1 MAKDDYI
8 HVKIGDDY
16 EKITHIDGIRT
27 THCANRFEILT
38 PPTSEINEQQA
49 VQTLREWVK
58 WRNEKVLSVSGDMPE

>member
-8 HVKIGDDY
+8 HVKAGEDY
-16 EKITHIDGIRT
+16 EKITHIDGICT

-49 VQTLREWVK
+49 VQTLREWIK
-58 WRNEKVLSVSGDMPE
+58 WRNEKVLSMSGCVSE